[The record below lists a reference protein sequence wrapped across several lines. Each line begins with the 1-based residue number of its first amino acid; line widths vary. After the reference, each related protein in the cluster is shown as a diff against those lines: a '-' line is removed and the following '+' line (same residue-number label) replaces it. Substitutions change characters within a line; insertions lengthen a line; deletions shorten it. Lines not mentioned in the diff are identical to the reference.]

1 MNLNLELLKLY
12 RCKQLNDLLAQAGG
26 LFTKAGFEHVSL
38 DWRPAPGPVQAMREN
53 LSPVW
58 DNFED
63 SLGDDAERLRS
74 DLVQIWETALEAD
87 PTSIRNFLA
96 WQIAQ
101 DDVYSAAAFETPICS
116 ELLGAISNYQN
127 PPWVDCL
134 SQAVSSERDR
144 VLLLTARTRQPIC
157 PQRNETASL
166 IFDTFVAAYRYLR
179 SQSPTIGT
187 APDQVALNSAL
198 SSREI
203 ECLQWLAVGKTISE
217 AACILGI
224 SERTLRFHVTN
235 ARDRLGVS
243 TTMQAVVA
251 AALRYGFDPSDPRR
265 SIYTACRGPLNL
277 FA

>member
-1 MNLNLELLKLY
+1 MNLDVELLKLY
-12 RCKQLNDLLAQAGG
+12 RCKQLVDLLSHTGR
-26 LFTKAGFEHVSL
+26 LFTQTGFEHVSL
-38 DWRPAPGPVQAMREN
+38 AWRPVPGPVQAMREN

-58 DNFED
+58 DNFEE
-63 SLGDDAERLRS
+63 SLGENAERLRS
-74 DLVQIWETALEAD
+74 DLMQTWVTALDAD
-87 PTSIRNFLA
+87 PSAIRNYLA
-96 WQIAQ
+96 WQIEQ
-101 DDVYSAAAFETPICS
+101 DGVFSTLSFNARICS
-116 ELLGAISNYQN
+116 DLRVAITKYQG
-127 PPWVDCL
+127 PDWADFL
-134 SQAVSSERDR
+134 SHAVSSERDR
-144 VLLLTARTRQPIC
+144 ILLLTTRTQTPVC
-157 PQRNETASL
+157 PRRKETASL

-179 SQSPTIGT
+179 SQAPTIGS
-187 APDQVALNSAL
+187 APDQVALSSAL

-265 SIYTACRGPLNL
+265 SIYTASRGRIKS

>member
-1 MNLNLELLKLY
+1 MNLNVELLKLY
-12 RCKQLNDLLAQAGG
+12 RCKQLVDLLSQTGK
-26 LFTKAGFEHVSL
+26 LFSQAGFEHVSL
-38 DWRPAPGPVQAMREN
+38 DWRPAPGPIQTMREN

-63 SLGDDAERLRS
+63 SMGEDAERLRLELLKS
-74 DLVQIWETALEAD
+74 WLAALEAE
-87 PTSIRNFLA
+87 PTAIRNFLE
-96 WQIAQ
+96 WQIRQEGMFSAQ
-101 DDVYSAAAFETPICS
+101 SFDGRICSDPSAAITNS
-116 ELLGAISNYQN
+116 QGLD
-127 PPWVDCL
+127 WVDCL

-144 VLLLTARTRQPIC
+144 ILLLTARTQKPVC
-157 PQRNETASL
+157 LQKKETASL
-166 IFDTFVAAYRYLR
+166 IFDTFGAAYRYLR
-179 SQSPTIGT
+179 SQSPTSGAAT
-187 APDQVALNSAL
+187 DQVALNSAL

-235 ARDRLGVS
+235 ARERLGVS

-265 SIYTACRGPLNL
+265 SIYTACRGRLKS